1 MTPPSRPT
9 LWRLRTRSLAVP
21 HPGGGPG
28 RPLVMGIVNV
38 TPDSFSDG
46 GRLASVGA
54 AVEHGLALVAAGA
67 EILDVGGE
75 STRPFSA
82 SVDAEEEIRRTAEVV
97 RRLVREAGVPVSI
110 DTSKASVATRALEH
124 GAEIVNDVTGLA
136 GDPAMLALVLAER
149 PGVCAMHMQGTPAT
163 MQLDPRY
170 DDVVADI
177 HRWLAARRD
186 ALAEAGLEPSRVCLD
201 PGIGF
206 GKSHAHNLELV
217 RRAAAFL
224 DLGRPILVGH
234 SRKGFIGKTL
244 EGALGRPATEAERDA
259 ATAGIACRLAAAGV
273 HVVRV
278 HAAGMVRA
286 ALEAFAAAG

>member
-1 MTPPSRPT
+1 MTTAPPDR
-9 LWRLRTRSLAVP
+9 WHLRATSLP
-21 HPGGGPG
+21 LPGVGG
-28 RPLVMGIVNV
+28 RPRRPIVMGIVNV

-46 GRLASVGA
+46 GRLASAGA

-110 DTSKASVATRALEH
+110 DTSKASVARRALEH

-136 GDPAMLALVLAER
+136 GDPEMLGLVLAER

-170 DDVVADI
+170 DDVVGDI
-177 HRWLAARRD
+177 RRWLAARRD
-186 ALAEAGLEPSRVCLD
+186 ALAAAGLEPSRVCLD

-206 GKSHAHNLELV
+206 GKTHAHNLALV
-217 RRAAAFL
+217 RHAAAFL
-224 DLGRPILVGH
+224 DLGCPILVGH
-234 SRKGFIGKTL
+234 SRKGFIGKAL
-244 EGALGRPATEAERDA
+244 EGVLGRPATEAERDA